1 MTGSIGHNIHYE
13 KIDNPPTS
21 VLFKML
27 HGYIPV
33 SGTWKGKNI
42 VSVKW
47 DVPRAAYIVTT
58 EKQEDKEMSYY
69 NTNGDVVEAA
79 STGDVFLFLGG
90 MYYNLT
96 SGQGTEMRGR
106 KTIKRSDGPLKKL
119 SNISNSG
126 DLFKEAITEVTNDIR
141 NSIPF

>member
-1 MTGSIGHNIHYE
+1 MIGHNIHYVE
-13 KIDNPPTS
+13 IKSPTTDR
-21 VLFKML
+21 LQRML
-27 HGYIPV
+27 HNKAPITGEY
-33 SGTWKGKNI
+33 KGEVI
-42 VSVKW
+42 VSVEW
-47 DVPRAAYIVTT
+47 DVLRCSYIVTT
-58 EKQEDKEMSYY
+58 EKEVEEGEEMYY
-69 NTNGDVVEAA
+69 NTNGDVVEAT

-126 DLFKEAITEVTNDIR
+126 DLFKEAIKEVKDYAIGGKDNY
-141 NSIPF
+141 F